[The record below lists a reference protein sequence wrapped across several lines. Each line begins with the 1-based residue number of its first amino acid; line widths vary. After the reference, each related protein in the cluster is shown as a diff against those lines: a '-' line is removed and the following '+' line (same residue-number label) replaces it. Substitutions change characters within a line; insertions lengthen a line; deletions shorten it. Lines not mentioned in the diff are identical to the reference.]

1 MRITDASIWQS
12 VGYAHAGTSTQRVQA
27 VRACAAPW
35 KEFCLGEN
43 RACSVAVARG
53 QVGTYAGVG
62 LIQCIIIDS
71 VLWNNEGIGFEGR
84 GSHSDIGK
92 GKPEEREETFFQ
104 QTG

>member
-1 MRITDASIWQS
+1 M
-12 VGYAHAGTSTQRVQA
+12 
-27 VRACAAPW
+27 RACIVPW

-53 QVGTYAGVG
+53 RVGTYAGVG

-84 GSHSDIGK
+84 GSHRDIGK
-92 GKPEEREETFFQ
+92 GKPEEREEVFLSSNWLSKTY
-104 QTG
+104 TSSWLHPSLGPIVSGLC